1 MGMEVT
7 ARSKVIIDAQQ
18 AEAEIR
24 DLTSEVKKYREAMT
38 AATKAN
44 DKAAFDKAQQGWKRT
59 TSALKE
65 TKKELFSVDAVMK
78 NLSGSSMNQLRGAQR
93 SLTAELR
100 KMTRGTAEYVAKS
113 KELHRVTAE
122 LRKVRT
128 EMTGISGAQSSFFGK
143 IANGFNKFGGMALG
157 AIASLTG
164 LGLTFRKL
172 SLEADEYNSKVA
184 ELSALTGLAGEE
196 LEWLSKTAKE
206 LSTSTTESGV
216 KITSSAND
224 ILDAYKIMGSARP
237 DLLANK
243 EALAE
248 VTEKALILA
257 EAAKM
262 ETAPAIDAVAAAM
275 NQFDLG
281 AEHSLRIINAFAAG
295 SLAGSAEVDHLTQSF
310 ANVGTV
316 ADDSNLSLEQTVAVL
331 EVLGEKQLKGAEAGT
346 MLRSA
351 LLKMKAAGLGYES
364 GMFNLRDAL
373 VEANAKLETFSTNL
387 EKDAYKQETFGQR
400 SIVVGTILLDNIE
413 KYDSLTEAVTG
424 TNTAIEQA
432 TINTDTNKASLKQAQ
447 NRFKLVAM
455 ELGQRLSPAFRSVMV
470 TSGTLVR
477 GIVELVKWLDKYGK
491 YMIVA
496 AAAIVGYTLAIK
508 ATTIAKQIYTR
519 VTNLAR
525 IATEAFNAATKKNLV
540 GLFVAALVAAI
551 TYLSIFKKKTDDA
564 KTAVQELTDA
574 QRMYNDLM
582 ASTKSIEERMDII
595 STLSK
600 RQAETLKQDI
610 EQQLTLEEDY
620 TSKLLS
626 ELKQRLN
633 NDTQLKELS
642 KQLENETQ
650 DFVKA
655 GIQNRINIRKQELA
669 EDLQLEHNTQKKRLA
684 NLRAYLTQVSTL
696 KFKDKDE
703 NLGRNYEDLL
713 AALNE
718 HNKQQRLT
726 TQRSYL
732 QGITDKEERDATMQV
747 QEIAHL
753 TALLAL
759 QKNYGEEYY
768 DTEYKLTQELI
779 KLKESVAEAHQRVL
793 DQAIKDNEINS
804 EKLIE
809 QNIKDTDAALQAEF
823 DAYDAEVEAK
833 REATEAKK
841 KLDEE
846 ELAAYIRKAEGYKSV
861 TDNLAA
867 SLGDLLGTM
876 ATDSEMTAAQVARS
890 LILIA
895 LDSAHALAR
904 IAIAEIWGKALS
916 GGDSV
921 ATWGAVGVAKA
932 LALSALVEGAF
943 AGLKAVVSNVGQRA
957 EGKYDVIG
965 ADDGRTYRNVPYK
978 GDMRTGVYN
987 TPTLVAEHGPELIVD
1002 AKTLRNLSVN
1012 FPDVLPKVRASMVP
1026 QMAMG
1031 NVASHAATQGSAT
1044 QGSND
1049 NEMRA
1054 VIAQNSAI
1062 MAALQS
1068 EISKGI
1074 NAKVAYGHV
1083 KSQMAKGEAVE
1094 RASSRG

>member
-1 MGMEVT
+1 MEVT

-59 TSALKE
+59 SSALKE

-93 SLTAELR
+93 SLTAELK

-143 IANGFNKFGGMALG
+143 MANGFNKFGGMALG

-477 GIVELVKWLDKYGK
+477 GIVELVKWFDKYGK
-491 YMIVA
+491 YILIA
-496 AAAIVGYTLAIK
+496 TAGIVGYTIALKAQVIWTNIVTTATKLAEF
-508 ATTIAKQIYTR
+508 ATR
-519 VTNLAR
+519 
-525 IATEAFNAATKKNLV
+525 AFNAAMKSSPIGLLV
-540 GLFVAALVAAI
+540 GLLAAAA
-551 TYLSIFKKKTDDA
+551 TAFAIFRKKAGSAAEGQKEVNEAIKEFD
-564 KTAVQELTDA
+564 EL
-574 QRMYNDLM
+574 MGN
-582 ASTKSIEERMDII
+582 TKSLEERMTTIDK
-595 STLSK
+595 LNK
-600 RQAETLKQDI
+600 RQLDNLKQDV
-610 EQQLTLEEDY
+610 QSQLASHEDY
-620 TSKLLS
+620 ASKLELQRAQKIKQLNS
-626 ELKQRLN
+626 ELETQLSDPRIPAAAKKTIQEIHDYQVARLN
-633 NDTQLKELS
+633 ERYN
-642 KQLENETQ
+642 NEVEFQQKTIASLNAHAA
-650 DFVKA
+650 DIEAAYK
-655 GIQNRINIRKQELA
+655 NI
-669 EDLQLEHNTQKKRLA
+669 
-684 NLRAYLTQVSTL
+684 
-696 KFKDKDE
+696 KDNIIEKSYD
-703 NLGRNYEDLL
+703 DLL

-718 HNKQQRLT
+718 HNKQQRLA

-732 QGITDKEERDATMQV
+732 QGITNKEERDAAMQV

-823 DAYDAEVEAK
+823 EAYDAEVEAK
-833 REATEAKK
+833 RKANEEKAQLDQQAFDAYAKK
-841 KLDEE
+841 MEQ
-846 ELAAYIRKAEGYKSV
+846 YKAVAG
-861 TDNLAA
+861 NMA
-867 SLGDLLGTM
+867 SALGDLLGR
-876 ATDSEMTAAQVARS
+876 ASTDAEMTAQEVAREM
-890 LILIA
+890 LLIA
-895 LDSAHALAR
+895 LDSLHGIVL
-904 IAIAEIWGKALS
+904 IA
-916 GGDSV
+916 
-921 ATWGAVGVAKA
+921 
-932 LALSALVEGAF
+932 
-943 AGLKAVVSNVGQRA
+943 
-957 EGKYDVIG
+957 
-965 ADDGRTYRNVPYK
+965 
-978 GDMRTGVYN
+978 
-987 TPTLVAEHGPELIVD
+987 
-1002 AKTLRNLSVN
+1002 
-1012 FPDVLPKVRASMVP
+1012 
-1026 QMAMG
+1026 MA
-1031 NVASHAATQGSAT
+1031 
-1044 QGSND
+1044 
-1049 NEMRA
+1049 
-1054 VIAQNSAI
+1054 
-1062 MAALQS
+1062 
-1068 EISKGI
+1068 
-1074 NAKVAYGHV
+1074 
-1083 KSQMAKGEAVE
+1083 
-1094 RASSRG
+1094 